1 MAVLV
6 VAGAQIRALEEA
18 QFERFV
24 HRLAKHLRQ
33 SFGDEL
39 NHRSDEEL
47 LAAVR
52 RFSNTAKLFG
62 IELQDDLRRYAELS
76 AKYGD
81 RMHEDRR
88 YPWIGRV
95 LTSNS
100 MSGTAKM
107 DMLDWLELQIPP
119 AG

>member
-1 MAVLV
+1 MLV
-6 VAGAQIRALEEA
+6 IGGGQIRALEEA
-18 QFERFV
+18 QIERFMYW
-24 HRLAKHLRQ
+24 LSKHLRH

-39 NHRSDEEL
+39 NHRSDEDL

-52 RFSNTAKLFG
+52 HFCDTAKLFG

-76 AKYGD
+76 IKYGD
-81 RMHEDRR
+81 RMYEDPRHPR
-88 YPWIGRV
+88 IGRV
-95 LTSNS
+95 LTSNGI
-100 MSGTAKM
+100 SGTAKM

>member
-1 MAVLV
+1 VLV
-6 VAGAQIRALEEA
+6 IGGAQIRALEEA
-18 QFERFV
+18 QVERFM

-47 LAAVR
+47 LAAAR
-52 RFSNTAKLFG
+52 RFCDTAKLFG
-62 IELQDDLRRYAELS
+62 IELQDDLRRYAEFS
-76 AKYGD
+76 VKYGH
-81 RMHEDRR
+81 RMHGDRR

-95 LTSNS
+95 LTSNDI
-100 MSGTAKM
+100 SGTAKM